1 MIWLLRCLFALVI
14 VALLGATTS
23 ASLQQPLGEFVRGP
37 VIRDPWV
44 VATLF
49 DAYFAFLAFFVW
61 VAWKEQSL
69 PARVLWFVAVM
80 LLGNFA
86 IAGYFLRELGAVSAR
101 APAGEA
107 LAQVFTHR
115 NPGALLLPGAL
126 TAAAVGVYLLA

>member
-1 MIWLLRCLFALVI
+1 MIWFLRCLFVLVI

-69 PARVLWFVAVM
+69 PARALWFVAVM

-107 LAQVFTHR
+107 LARVFTHR